1 MISSAT
7 TTVSIL
13 RGSSVDEWGDAMD
26 NDTVVASG
34 ISASIIERHT
44 EPFSEV
50 TGNPKVLRKATL
62 RIGSEHDL
70 RTNDR
75 IHDERNNETWVILE
89 ISKVQNPVCA
99 MDTKALLHRT
109 T

>member
-1 MISSAT
+1 MIASAT
-7 TTVSIL
+7 TTISIL
-13 RGSSVDEWGDAMD
+13 RGSSVDEWGDAID
-26 NDTVVASG
+26 SDTVIASG
-34 ISASIIERHT
+34 ISASIVERHT

-50 TGNPKVLRKATL
+50 TMNPKVLRKATL
-62 RIGSEHDL
+62 RIGSEYDL

-75 IHDERNNETWVILE
+75 IYDEWNNETWVILE
-89 ISKVQNPVCA
+89 ISRVQNPVCA